1 MRRVLLRITL
11 EPSRIIFVIHW
22 AVAVVHPTFTIR
34 EGTIQV
40 VVGRDPVSCLSR
52 KVTMPVEK
60 LFLVLMESL
69 VRLCEHLLPRIS
81 IVLTVFHE
89 AVIPL
94 HQPSSVVQNC
104 KNIGVNFN
112 PAMAKGKGANALK
125 AKSIFLHF
133 IFSPS

>member
-1 MRRVLLRITL
+1 MHSVLLRITL

-69 VRLCEHLLPRIS
+69 VRLSEHLLPRIS
-81 IVLTVFHE
+81 IVLAVFHE

-94 HQPSSVVQNC
+94 HHPSSVLQNC

-112 PAMAKGKGANALK
+112 RTRKRERA
-125 AKSIFLHF
+125 H
-133 IFSPS
+133 